1 VRIIYFGNNW
11 LGWKCLEWLADQD
24 EEIAGV
30 VLHPSEKRSYGKKIL
45 DAVDL
50 PDSHI
55 FRANRLQEPA
65 VADRIQ
71 RLEPDIGVSV
81 LFGYILKAELLNIFE
96 RGCVNLHPAYLPYN
110 RGAYPN
116 VWSLIDETPAGVT
129 LHRIDEKIDTGDI
142 LARRRV
148 EKRITDT
155 GRSLYRRLE
164 QASLDLFKD
173 AWPALRAGN
182 LTAITQNESEGTYH
196 RSDDV
201 NEVDEIDLDATY
213 TARELINIL
222 RARTFPPHSG
232 AYFKEKGRK
241 VYVSVELSESD
252 L

>member
-1 VRIIYFGNNW
+1 MRIIYFGNNW
-11 LGWKCLEWLADQD
+11 LGWKCLEWLAEQD
-24 EEIAGV
+24 EEIVGV

-55 FRANRLQEPA
+55 FRANRLQEPG
-65 VADRIQ
+65 VTDQIQ

-164 QASLDLFKD
+164 QASLDLFKE
-173 AWPALRAGN
+173 AWPALKVGS
-182 LTAITQNESEGTYH
+182 LTAIAQHKSEGTYH

-201 NEVDEIDLDATY
+201 NEIDEIDLDATY

-232 AYFKEKGRK
+232 AYFKEEGRK

-252 L
+252 V